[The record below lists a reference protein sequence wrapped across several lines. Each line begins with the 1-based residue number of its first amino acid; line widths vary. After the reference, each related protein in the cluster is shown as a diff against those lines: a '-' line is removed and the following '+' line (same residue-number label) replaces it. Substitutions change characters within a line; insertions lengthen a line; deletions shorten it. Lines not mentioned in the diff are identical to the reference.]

1 VKVINMTSLLN
12 LEHNAS
18 KEVLRESI
26 LVVEDD
32 ESIREL
38 LTLCI
43 ETQTPYRVFPVES
56 GKEILQRIEEV
67 KAVQPVLFIL
77 DYYLPSMTAFQLY
90 DHLHEIKEFEH
101 TPAIVL
107 TAASPQLAMD
117 SAAAERGLEI
127 LAKPFDV
134 NELIECIEQTLQR
147 QNLQHQEKKYGHL

>member
-1 VKVINMTSLLN
+1 MTSLLN

-18 KEVLRESI
+18 KEALRESI

-43 ETQTPYRVFPVES
+43 ETQTSYRVLPIES

-67 KAVQPVLFIL
+67 KAAQPVLFIL

-90 DHLHEIKEFEH
+90 DHLHQIKEFEH

-107 TAASPQLAMD
+107 TAASPHLAIN

-134 NELIECIEQTLQR
+134 NELVDCIEQTILRTSQTSTAKP
-147 QNLQHQEKKYGHL
+147 KKRS

>member
-1 VKVINMTSLLN
+1 MTSLLD
-12 LEHNAS
+12 LEHDAS
-18 KEVLRESI
+18 KKALRESI

-43 ETQTPYRVFPVES
+43 ETQTTYRVLSIEC
-56 GKEILQRIEEV
+56 GKETLQRIEEV
-67 KAVQPVLFIL
+67 KAAQPVLFIL

-90 DHLHEIKEFEH
+90 DHLHQIKEFEH

-107 TAASPQLAMD
+107 TAASPHLAID

-134 NELIECIEQTLQR
+134 EELVDCIEQILLRTSR
-147 QNLQHQEKKYGHL
+147 TSTANAGKNS